1 MATQDSHDTTDPK
14 SKATKATKATKR
26 EASGN
31 MSDMTLQVPLQAHLG
46 KSLEAV
52 YQSVVEE
59 SVPERLRN
67 LLEELERRET
77 MSSSS

>member
-1 MATQDSHDTTDPK
+1 MATQDSHDITAPK
-14 SKATKATKATKR
+14 SKATKR

-31 MSDMTLQVPLQAHLG
+31 MFDMTLQVPLQAHLG

-59 SVPERLRN
+59 SVPERLRQ
-67 LLEELERRET
+67 LLDELERRET
-77 MSSSS
+77 ISS

>member
-1 MATQDSHDTTDPK
+1 MATQDSHDNTDPR
-14 SKATKATKATKR
+14 SKATKR

-52 YQSVVEE
+52 YQAVVEE
-59 SVPERLRN
+59 AVPERLRQ
-67 LLEELERRET
+67 LLDELERRET
-77 MSSSS
+77 ISG